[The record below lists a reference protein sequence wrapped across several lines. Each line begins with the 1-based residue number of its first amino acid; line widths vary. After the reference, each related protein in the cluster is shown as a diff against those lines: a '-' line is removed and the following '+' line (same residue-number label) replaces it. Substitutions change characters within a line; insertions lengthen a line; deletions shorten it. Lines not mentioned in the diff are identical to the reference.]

1 MFSMQDIG
9 KRIFTLRK
17 ENNMTQVELADCLG
31 ISYQAVSSWE
41 RGNSMPDIS
50 KIPEI
55 AKLFHISIDDLIGE
69 SKVVNAIL
77 EGADKEEMKAANLSE
92 GEIVEAIPIL
102 KPTQITAVME
112 SVDKQQFTSMNLLPY
127 MEAEDVKE
135 LALNLIAQGKPC
147 DDCLP
152 FMEEADVKEVARGLL
167 EQGKNCL
174 DCLPFMKEADVKEV
188 ARGLLEQGKTCED
201 CLPFMEE
208 ADVKE
213 IALTLAKSG
222 EEYESCLPFMAQA
235 DVKELVG
242 VLLDEGKDCTSCLPF
257 LGAQGVKELMSRYE
271 RG

>member
-102 KPTQITAVME
+102 KPSQITAVME

-135 LALNLIAQGKPC
+135 LALNLIAQGKSC

-152 FMEEADVKEVARGLL
+152 FMEEADVKEL
-167 EQGKNCL
+167 
-174 DCLPFMKEADVKEV
+174 
-188 ARGLLEQGKTCED
+188 
-201 CLPFMEE
+201 
-208 ADVKE
+208 
-213 IALTLAKSG
+213 ALALVKSG
-222 EEYESCLPFMAQA
+222 EEYENCLPFMAQA

-242 VLLDEGKDCTSCLPF
+242 VLLDEGRDCTSCLPF
-257 LGAQGVKELMSRYE
+257 LGAQGVKELMSRYA

>member
-152 FMEEADVKEVARGLL
+152 FMEEADVKEVAL
-167 EQGKNCL
+167 
-174 DCLPFMKEADVKEV
+174 
-188 ARGLLEQGKTCED
+188 
-201 CLPFMEE
+201 
-208 ADVKE
+208 
-213 IALTLAKSG
+213 ALVKSG
-222 EEYESCLPFMAQA
+222 EEYENCLPFMAQA

-257 LGAQGVKELMSRYE
+257 LGAQGVKELMSRYA

>member
-102 KPTQITAVME
+102 KPSQITAVME

-127 MEAEDVKE
+127 METEDVKE
-135 LALNLIAQGKPC
+135 LALNLIAQGKSC

-152 FMEEADVKEVARGLL
+152 FMEEADVKEL
-167 EQGKNCL
+167 
-174 DCLPFMKEADVKEV
+174 
-188 ARGLLEQGKTCED
+188 
-201 CLPFMEE
+201 
-208 ADVKE
+208 
-213 IALTLAKSG
+213 ALALVKSG
-222 EEYESCLPFMAQA
+222 EEYENCLPFMAQA

-242 VLLDEGKDCTSCLPF
+242 VLLDEGRDCTSCLPF
-257 LGAQGVKELMSRYE
+257 LGAQGVKELMSRYA

>member
-17 ENNMTQVELADCLG
+17 EYNMTQVELADCLG

-174 DCLPFMKEADVKEV
+174 DCLPFMKEADVKE
-188 ARGLLEQGKTCED
+188 
-201 CLPFMEE
+201 
-208 ADVKE
+208 
-213 IALTLAKSG
+213 IALALAKSG

-257 LGAQGVKELMSRYE
+257 LDAQGVKELMSRYE

>member
-127 MEAEDVKE
+127 METEDVKE
-135 LALNLIAQGKPC
+135 LALNLIAQGKSC

-152 FMEEADVKEVARGLL
+152 FMEEADVKEL
-167 EQGKNCL
+167 
-174 DCLPFMKEADVKEV
+174 
-188 ARGLLEQGKTCED
+188 
-201 CLPFMEE
+201 
-208 ADVKE
+208 
-213 IALTLAKSG
+213 ALALVKSG
-222 EEYESCLPFMAQA
+222 EEYENCLPFMAQA

-257 LGAQGVKELMSRYE
+257 LGAQGVKELMSRYA

>member
-9 KRIFTLRK
+9 KRILTLRK
-17 ENNMTQVELADCLG
+17 EHNMTQVELADCLG

-102 KPTQITAVME
+102 KPSQITAVME

-127 MEAEDVKE
+127 MEPEDVKE

-152 FMEEADVKEVARGLL
+152 FMEEADVKE
-167 EQGKNCL
+167 
-174 DCLPFMKEADVKEV
+174 
-188 ARGLLEQGKTCED
+188 
-201 CLPFMEE
+201 
-208 ADVKE
+208 
-213 IALTLAKSG
+213 IALALAKSG

-242 VLLDEGKDCTSCLPF
+242 VLLDEGRDCTSCLPF
-257 LGAQGVKELMSRYE
+257 LGAQGVKELMSRYA